1 MGNYVSNSNSKKLMK
16 EKAAQEEAILR
27 QLEADSLKELLMSGL
42 IMIATLAAVSLGVIL
57 VIGF

>member
-1 MGNYVSNSNSKKLMK
+1 MK